1 MIRLKRVYETPS
13 PEDGVRV
20 LVERFWPR
28 GISKDK
34 ARIDLWT
41 KELAPSDGLR
51 KWYGHSPARW
61 PVFRDLYRA
70 ELGRNKEA
78 VAALRKK
85 TVKRRVTLVF
95 ATRDI
100 DQSSAA
106 VLKEYL
112 DR

>member
-61 PVFRDLYRA
+61 PVFRELYRA

-78 VAALRKK
+78 VAALRQRLKGRK
-85 TVKRRVTLVF
+85 ATFVF
-95 ATRDI
+95 ASRERF
-100 DQSSAA
+100 QNSAS
-106 VLKEYL
+106 VLKDYL
-112 DR
+112 GR